1 MAAFK
6 FPKGV
11 EVRQILPK
19 PIQGRVTEFRIDGTS
34 GERQIGVE
42 WYDDKN
48 QHHERFFQE
57 TEIELTKPIKD
68 EADSEGKA

>member
-1 MAAFK
+1 MAFQ

-11 EVRQILPK
+11 EVRQIPMA
-19 PIQGRVTEFRIDGTS
+19 PVQGRVSEYRIDGTT

-42 WYDDKN
+42 WYDEKN

-57 TEIELTKPIKD
+57 DEIERVMPTKTV
-68 EADSEGKA
+68 ADAEGKA

>member
-1 MAAFK
+1 MAFQ

-11 EVRQILPK
+11 EVQQVVPK
-19 PIQGRVTEFRIDGTS
+19 PVKGRVSEYRIDGTT

-42 WYDDKN
+42 WYDEKN

-57 TEIELTKPIKD
+57 SEIELVAPVAQ
-68 EADSEGKA
+68 EQP